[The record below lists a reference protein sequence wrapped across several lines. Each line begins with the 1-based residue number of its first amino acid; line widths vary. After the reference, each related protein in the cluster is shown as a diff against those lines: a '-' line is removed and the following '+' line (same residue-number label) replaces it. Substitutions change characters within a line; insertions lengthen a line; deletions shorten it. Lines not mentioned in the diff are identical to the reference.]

1 MIEYIVLTPSLH
13 RLDKDEIVQ
22 KERIL
27 IEVARYNF
35 DLGLQL
41 EDKVVMRDITYG
53 DNTFSFTGVVVDVLK
68 VIKQDKL
75 KIHKNDNDIF
85 RIEVTVEIND
95 KELETIRDIIID
107 KFVIFEKVKVIVA
120 KELQVDPCEVT
131 INTDFSLDSKP
142 YVFSYS
148 SGGYSSGGISDGDSN
163 ALDIVMAINEEF
175 DVEIPYSLY
184 GGSENI
190 RTVKQAV
197 DYIFQNLKV
206 VIACPNCS
214 QKLRTP
220 SNLGKLNLA
229 CPKCK
234 HSWSFVPK

>member
-1 MIEYIVLTPSLH
+1 MIEYIVLTSSLS
-13 RLDKDEIVQ
+13 RLDNDEIVQ

-41 EDKVVMRDITYG
+41 EDKVIMRDITYG
-53 DNTFSFTGVVVDVLK
+53 DNTFSFTGSVVDVLK

-75 KIHKNDNDIF
+75 KSHKNDNDIF
-85 RIEVTVEIND
+85 RIEVTVEIDN
-95 KELETIRDIIID
+95 KELETVRDIISE
-107 KFVIFEKVKVIVA
+107 KFVIFEKVKAIVA
-120 KELQVDPCEVT
+120 EELQVDPCEVT
-131 INTDFSLDSKP
+131 INTDFSLNSKP

-148 SGGYSSGGISDGDSN
+148 SSCMSDGDSN

-175 DVEIPYSLY
+175 DVEIPYSIY
-184 GGSENI
+184 GFSENI

-206 VIACPNCS
+206 VIACPKCS

-220 SNLGKLNLA
+220 SNLGKLNLT